1 MAVTRRRNVQ
11 NVAQR
16 EEPVEPD
23 VAPQPAEPEEA
34 PAPKVSAILVAH
46 NQAPALCQSIE
57 ALERSAGRE
66 RLEILVFDCGS
77 QDGSAQL
84 DNEYPEITIL
94 RLPHHFGATRAMNSA
109 TRTAKGEFVFY
120 LAPGVEVMPE
130 TVAKLTE
137 RLEGDADATAV
148 CPLLVNAQ
156 GQAVSRASKIPTRE
170 VFAHV
175 CAGKEIPA
183 EDLDLSREVI
193 DVEYPG
199 RTAILVRR
207 QFVKGMNYFDERYGH
222 FWADADLAMQI
233 RRAQK
238 KIRLYPGIRATVHP
252 APDAAEGEAAFTVD
266 RILGAAHFLAKYTGF
281 FAGLQFRVVASLKAL
296 VTLRLGEFT
305 ALVSGQK
312 VDGSQSA

>member
-11 NVAQR
+11 NIAQR

-23 VAPQPAEPEEA
+23 VAPQPAEPQEA

-46 NQAPALCQSIE
+46 NQAPALRRSIE
-57 ALERSAGRE
+57 ALERSVGRE
-66 RLEILVFDCGS
+66 HLEILVVDCGS
-77 QDGSAQL
+77 QDESGQM
-84 DNEYPEITIL
+84 DTEYERVTVL
-94 RLPHHFGATRAMNSA
+94 RLPLHFGATKAMNIA
-109 TRTAKGEFVFY
+109 TRTAKAEFVFY
-120 LAPGVEVMPE
+120 MSPEVEVMPE
-130 TVAKLTE
+130 TVAKLTD
-137 RLEGDADATAV
+137 RLEADADATAV

-156 GQAVSRASKIPTRE
+156 GQVVSRAWKTPTRD
-170 VFAHV
+170 VFAQV
-175 CAGKEIPA
+175 CAGREIPG

-199 RTAILVRR
+199 RAAILVRR

-222 FWADADLAMQI
+222 FWADADLAMQV
-233 RRAQK
+233 RHAQK

-252 APDAAEGEAAFTVD
+252 APDPAESESAFTVD
-266 RILGAAHFLAKYTGF
+266 RILGAAHFLTKYTGF
-281 FAGLQFRVVASLKAL
+281 FPGLQFRIVASLKAL
-296 VTLRLGEFT
+296 VTLRLGEFA